1 MGTAVSQSQFRVGGI
16 FVSGE
21 DIVVTGSDGKD
32 KSFPLT
38 KPDSANPSI
47 PASPPVVTFELF
59 IVVVPSY
66 VFSALN
72 PRGRG

>member
-1 MGTAVSQSQFRVGGI
+1 MGTAVSQSQTRVGGI
-16 FVSGE
+16 FVSSE

-32 KSFPLT
+32 KRFPAHQARFGEPIYSS
-38 KPDSANPSI
+38 KPSCGDI
-47 PASPPVVTFELF
+47 R
-59 IVVVPSY
+59 IIYVVVPSY